1 MLIYRNLPEPPDVR
15 ERLLKE
21 IKFFVEGLR
30 ARKTNLLVPE
40 DIEER
45 GVLQYVMSDA
55 QYPRQ
60 DSSELSCKLRSVS
73 RNSSSLHSSL
83 SPDLIPSS
91 FSR

>member
-1 MLIYRNLPEPPDVR
+1 MLNSRSLPEPPDVR

-21 IKFFVEGLR
+21 IKFFVDGLR
-30 ARKTNLLVPE
+30 TRRASLLVPE

-45 GVLQYVMSDA
+45 GVLQYVMGDT

-83 SPDLIPSS
+83 SPDLIPSA